1 MLAIHDDVFSEDGVQ
16 RDVSSS
22 ILQLALADIDEE
34 DLRHL
39 RAKHDALI
47 LLALCAVYDGGCV
60 TRTIYL
66 IGCTTQVSSYK
77 PGAYTYYRK
86 ESYKY
91 AREGMVFRRA
101 GSFSHFFSC
110 GMHEVRS
117 QQVFGAAY
125 VAASA
130 GRMLLGE
137 AEALRPYQVVWL
149 MAKGGGGKS
158 GGGGK
163 GGGGKGGG
171 SGKRSPNWPSKT
183 GNPSGPNR
191 DNNPPRRGK

>member
-1 MLAIHDDVFSEDGVQ
+1 
-16 RDVSSS
+16 
-22 ILQLALADIDEE
+22 
-34 DLRHL
+34 
-39 RAKHDALI
+39 
-47 LLALCAVYDGGCV
+47 
-60 TRTIYL
+60 
-66 IGCTTQVSSYK
+66 
-77 PGAYTYYRK
+77 
-86 ESYKY
+86 
-91 AREGMVFRRA
+91 
-101 GSFSHFFSC
+101 
-110 GMHEVRS
+110 MHEVRS
-117 QQVFGAAY
+117 QPVFGAAY

-158 GGGGK
+158 GGSGGK

-183 GNPSGPNR
+183 GNPSGRNR

>member
-1 MLAIHDDVFSEDGVQ
+1 
-16 RDVSSS
+16 
-22 ILQLALADIDEE
+22 LQLALADIHEE

-47 LLALCAVYDGGCV
+47 LLALCAVYDGGCG

-77 PGAYTYYRK
+77 LGAYTCYRK

-101 GSFSHFFSC
+101 GRFSYFFSC
-110 GMHEVRS
+110 GMPEVRS
-117 QQVFGAAY
+117 QPVFGAAY

-137 AEALRPYQVVWL
+137 AKALRPYQVVWL

-158 GGGGK
+158 GGGG
-163 GGGGKGGG
+163 GK
-171 SGKRSPNWPSKT
+171 
-183 GNPSGPNR
+183 SGPDYTNSR
-191 DNNPPRRGK
+191 QRISECKRVESCVAVAPPFRRACLSPPHIQGGL